1 MNTKNLVLSAMLLGV
16 GTVLYLIIPGINGG
30 MKPDFL
36 LTMMFIAILLTPTAK
51 NTVVV
56 GLATGILSGLFS
68 TFPAGFV
75 PNVVDKL
82 VTSLVFFGIIIVLKT
97 LATKLVTQAV
107 ATAVGTALSGAIFL
121 GSAIF
126 IMGAEVPFG
135 ELYLLV
141 VLPAVALN
149 TIAFVV
155 IYPIVQQTLKR
166 TSFKTSLANS

>member
-1 MNTKNLVLSAMLLGV
+1 MNTKSLVLSAMLLGV
-16 GTVLYLIIPGINGG
+16 GTVLYLVIPGINGG

-36 LTMMFIAILLTPTAK
+36 LTMMFIAILLTPTLK

-68 TFPAGFV
+68 TFPAGFI
-75 PNVVDKL
+75 PNVIDK
-82 VTSLVFFGIIIVLKT
+82 VITALVFFGVIVALKS
-97 LATKLVTQAV
+97 LASKLVTQAIV
-107 ATAVGTALSGAIFL
+107 TAVGTALSGAIFL
-121 GSAIF
+121 ASAIF
-126 IMGAEVPFG
+126 IMGVEVPFA
-135 ELYLLV
+135 ELYLVV

-149 TIAFVV
+149 TVALVI